1 MEATTSPDELAERG
15 KQAYD
20 QGAFHEAA
28 RYFEEAAL
36 AYQALN
42 DRLNAAEMRNNA
54 SVAWLRAD
62 LPEKALASAQGS
74 DTVFA
79 EAGDLRRQG
88 MALGNQAAALE
99 ALERFAEALNLYRRA
114 ADALKAAGENE
125 FYGIV
130 MQRIAALQV
139 QQGKRLEALFS
150 MEAALENKPRLSPKE
165 QTLKS
170 LIGTVRRMM
179 GLK

>member
-1 MEATTSPDELAERG
+1 MEAMITPNELAERG
-15 KQAYD
+15 KQAYE
-20 QGAFHEAA
+20 QGAFREAA
-28 RYFEEAAL
+28 QHFEKAAL

-42 DRLNAAEMRNNA
+42 DELNAAEMRNNA

-62 LPEKALASAQGS
+62 FPEKALASAQGS
-74 DTVFA
+74 ETVFA
-79 EAGDLRRQG
+79 KVGDLRRQG
-88 MALGNQAAALE
+88 IALGNQAAALE
-99 ALERFAEALNLYRRA
+99 ALGQVVEALSLYRQA
-114 ADALKAAGENE
+114 ADALKTAGENE

-150 MEAALENKPRLSPKE
+150 MEAALENKPHLSPRE

-170 LIGTVRRMM
+170 LIGTVRRVM